1 MRSLSLVAI
10 CSLLLAATACGSEP
24 SDPGGGEIRSEA
36 DVQRLFE
43 AIVPDL
49 VEAFTELANDQS
61 VAALSSSRD
70 KSAHISSVPCP
81 GGGTLE
87 VDLNTRQATLTNC
100 SVGGVTI
107 SATLTL
113 FVFSIGPS
121 AYAANFNGILMVSG
135 SFTGT
140 VEVVDSAVIGWTV
153 PPTVATTFWDV
164 TVIVNGQMFTVS
176 SDDPGNGMLCDPVEA
191 SGNPPGAPCDDD
203 SDCQSTCRDP
213 IDNPL
218 EGCTCRN
225 LEDCSGPQDCP
236 QCIGANAAPLNLP
249 ENLAMCCTDVDG
261 STCSCL
267 TENGDLFNFILSGVG
282 CVFDGSSAD

>member
-1 MRSLSLVAI
+1 MRSLSLVTI
-10 CSLLLAATACGSEP
+10 CSVLLAATACSDDPSGS
-24 SDPGGGEIRSEA
+24 GGEINSRE

-43 AIVPDL
+43 AVVPDL

-61 VAALSSSRD
+61 LATSALSSSRD
-70 KSAHISSVPCP
+70 KSSHISSVPCP

-87 VDLNTRQATLTNC
+87 VDLNTGQATLTSC

-140 VEVVDSAVIGWTV
+140 VEVVPSALIEWTV

-176 SDDPGNGMLCDPVEA
+176 SGDSGNGMLECNEPDPVE
-191 SGNPPGAPCDDD
+191 GPGSVPRNGPCDED
-203 SDCQSTCRDP
+203 SDCQSNSCRDP
-213 IDNPL
+213 IANPS
-218 EGCTCRN
+218 EGCTCGGSGG
-225 LEDCSGPQDCP
+225 EDCS
-236 QCIGANAAPLNLP
+236 QCIGVSAGPDGAASSCPGQ
-249 ENLAMCCTDVDG
+249 AVDFACTCTTETGAV
-261 STCSCL
+261 L
-267 TENGDLFNFILSGVG
+267 TFFISGGAG
-282 CVFDGSSAD
+282 CVF